1 MSRTLP
7 NKCYKTRV
15 EIEGRAYR
23 VVSFFHEHPS
33 AIPEEEWTILDKEG
47 SKILID
53 KVSLGIMGECECE
66 FLSRE
71 ADSKSEEP
79 TIVAVCL
86 NPILK
91 K

>member
-47 SKILID
+47 SKILVD
-53 KVSLGIMGECECE
+53 KVSLSLMGECECE

-71 ADSKSEEP
+71 IDSKSEEP
-79 TIVAVCL
+79 TIVAARL
-86 NPILK
+86 TPILK

>member
-23 VVSFFHEHPS
+23 VVSFFHEHPG

-53 KVSLGIMGECECE
+53 KVSLSLMSECECE

-71 ADSKSEEP
+71 IDSKSEEP
-79 TIVAVCL
+79 TIVAARL
-86 NPILK
+86 TPILK